1 MDSAPLLPSWHP
13 GLKHHCVIKWNYA
26 LNHCPLS
33 CSCSHSL
40 PLFISLLPH
49 QLSIFFSFL
58 FEVII
63 GSWDS
68 FMTFILLG
76 SSPPS
81 LSFLSSSLSLSVNYP
96 CSLICRHPS
105 NLRFPVMNQVPPPP
119 PPLLPP
125 PPPPPLLLVS
135 AKQLTNLLSLI
146 KRHKEIHAKRHIFAL
161 YRNHRLSHPVV
172 GSHVLCS
179 AGWMFSDQHTT
190 TIRDAWPHL
199 TSPDLTWHR

>member
-81 LSFLSSSLSLSVNYP
+81 LSHPSPFSHHPSLFLLITLAVLSVDTLQTCGSLS
-96 CSLICRHPS
+96 
-105 NLRFPVMNQVPPPP
+105 
-119 PPLLPP
+119 
-125 PPPPPLLLVS
+125 
-135 AKQLTNLLSLI
+135 
-146 KRHKEIHAKRHIFAL
+146 
-161 YRNHRLSHPVV
+161 
-172 GSHVLCS
+172 
-179 AGWMFSDQHTT
+179 
-190 TIRDAWPHL
+190 
-199 TSPDLTWHR
+199 